1 MTMRLLDRQVRLLE
15 YLTSSGAI
23 FGDETGAPL
32 DQSLQGID
40 RRMLHLEARFSQEKR
55 MEKIVAVFPKTFRLL
70 GADRVAIV
78 RKFVEA
84 WPPTD
89 ITRIENARQFYDFLC
104 ARWRGEPPEPPY
116 LDDLAACEFACAR
129 LRAGIRASQNEST
142 RGRQPR
148 RDAIRRNPDIVL
160 LRCAYNIRPIVEA
173 DAEEAARV
181 KRDTPLAIA
190 IPPGAEHPKIFE
202 MPPPVFDVLGA
213 LHDWIDRSELGAAP
227 GVDALVNELAQFG
240 LVEVRG

>member
-1 MTMRLLDRQVRLLE
+1 MKRSISSTTFSRAKRRPPSSSNATIDSTRSTKSWTMWPASGREPPADIPRAPMTTRLLDRQVRLLE

-23 FGDETGAPL
+23 FGDETDAAL

-55 MEKIVAVFPKTFRLL
+55 MEKIIAVFPKTFRLL

-104 ARWRGEPPEPPY
+104 
-116 LDDLAACEFACAR
+116 
-129 LRAGIRASQNEST
+129 
-142 RGRQPR
+142 
-148 RDAIRRNPDIVL
+148 
-160 LRCAYNIRPIVEA
+160 
-173 DAEEAARV
+173 
-181 KRDTPLAIA
+181 
-190 IPPGAEHPKIFE
+190 
-202 MPPPVFDVLGA
+202 
-213 LHDWIDRSELGAAP
+213 
-227 GVDALVNELAQFG
+227 
-240 LVEVRG
+240 

>member
-23 FGDETGAPL
+23 FGDENAPL
-32 DQSLQGID
+32 DQTLHGID

-55 MEKIVAVFPKTFRLL
+55 MEKIIAVFPKTFRLL

-78 RKFVEA
+78 REFVEA

-104 ARWRGEPPEPPY
+104 IRWRGEPPEPPY

-129 LRAGIRASQNEST
+129 VRVGIKSPQSPSMS
-142 RGRQPR
+142 GRQPR
-148 RDAIRRNPDIVL
+148 RDAIRRHPDIVL
-160 LRCAYNIRPIVEA
+160 LRCAYDIRPIVEEG
-173 DAEEAARV
+173 AEEAARV

-190 IPPGAEHPKIFE
+190 IPPGADHPKIFE
-202 MPPPVFDVLGA
+202 MPPAVFDVLGS
-213 LHDWIDRSELGAAP
+213 LDDWIDRSELGPAP
-227 GVDALVNELAQFG
+227 VVDALVNELAQFG

>member
-1 MTMRLLDRQVRLLE
+1 VSN
-15 YLTSSGAI
+15 Y
-23 FGDETGAPL
+23 GDETDAPL
-32 DQSLQGID
+32 DQSLQRID

-55 MEKIVAVFPKTFRLL
+55 MEKIIAVFPKTFRLL
-70 GADRVAIV
+70 GADRVAMV
-78 RKFVEA
+78 REFVEA

-104 ARWRGEPPEPPY
+104 TRWRGEPPEPPY

-129 LRAGIRASQNEST
+129 VRVGIRASQNEPT

-148 RDAIRRNPDIVL
+148 REAIRRHPDIVL
-160 LRCAYNIRPIVEA
+160 LRCAYDIRPIIEEGT
-173 DAEEAARV
+173 EEAARV
-181 KRDTPLAIA
+181 RRDTPLAIA

-202 MPPPVFDVLGA
+202 MPPSVFDVLGT
-213 LHDWIDRSELGAAP
+213 LDDWIDRSELGPAP
-227 GVDALVNELAQFG
+227 VVDALVNELARFG